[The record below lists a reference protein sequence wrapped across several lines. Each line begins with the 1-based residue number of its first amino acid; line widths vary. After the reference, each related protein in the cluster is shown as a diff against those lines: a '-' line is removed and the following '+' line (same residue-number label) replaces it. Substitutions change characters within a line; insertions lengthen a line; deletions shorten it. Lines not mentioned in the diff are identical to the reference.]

1 MKGVVFMGRKS
12 KISVEIKLETLDDY
26 INGNK
31 TMSQICA
38 ALQINPSSVEDWLR
52 KYKTFGKEGLITE
65 SHNTKYSSKIK
76 VQAVNDYLNGKGS
89 LSDICVLYKI
99 SSRSILRRWIKQ
111 YNDHNIV
118 KFKNTKGATIMTKGR
133 KTTYEERVDIVS
145 FCIANANDYNLT
157 SNKYDVSY
165 QQVYTWMK
173 KYKKDGYNALVDRR
187 GRHKRIE
194 ELSESDKTTAH
205 LKLLKAENKRLKMEN
220 DFLKK
225 LKEIER
231 R

>member
-1 MKGVVFMGRKS
+1 
-12 KISVEIKLETLDDY
+12 
-26 INGNK
+26 
-31 TMSQICA
+31 
-38 ALQINPSSVEDWLR
+38 
-52 KYKTFGKEGLITE
+52 
-65 SHNTKYSSKIK
+65 
-76 VQAVNDYLNGKGS
+76 
-89 LSDICVLYKI
+89 
-99 SSRSILRRWIKQ
+99 
-111 YNDHNIV
+111 
-118 KFKNTKGATIMTKGR
+118 MTKGR
-133 KTTYEERVDIVS
+133 KTTYEERDDIVS